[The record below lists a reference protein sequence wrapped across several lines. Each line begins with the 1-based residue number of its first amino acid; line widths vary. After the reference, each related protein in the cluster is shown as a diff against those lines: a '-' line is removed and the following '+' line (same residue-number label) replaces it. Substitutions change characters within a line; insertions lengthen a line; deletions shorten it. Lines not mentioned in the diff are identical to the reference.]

1 MKFAPKLLAAALC
14 FGLVGQ
20 AFATDLKHWPADQ
33 AKALDAMIAA
43 NAHKGNFAVF
53 DMDNTSYRYDLEES
67 LLPFMENKGLITR
80 DKLDPSLKLIPFK
93 DTADHKESL
102 FSYYYRLCE
111 IDDMVCYPWVAQV
124 FSGFTLKEL
133 KGYVD
138 ELMASGKP
146 VPATYYEGDV
156 VKNIDVQPPKVFT
169 GQAELYNK
177 LMENGIEVYVM
188 TAASEELVRMVAA
201 DPKYGYNV
209 KPQNVI
215 GVTTLLKNRET
226 GELTTARTAA
236 TTAVAVDALAP
247 SNAKRLAIIGS
258 GKVAQAHLHYAR
270 NLRDWQS
277 INVYSPSLSEDGA
290 TASLLQALDP
300 RVQITD
306 SRETAIADADVIML
320 CTSSAGPVIDPATLS
335 KPALITSISTNA
347 PRAHEVPPQSLNDMQ
362 VFCDYRLTTPG
373 SAGEMLIAS
382 EQHGWDCA
390 AILGDL
396 PELLSGQARRPSAER
411 HVFFRSIGLGLEDIA
426 LANALYHLQRQP

>member
-1 MKFAPKLLAAALC
+1 MKFAPKYLAVALSV
-14 FGLVGQ
+14 GLAFASQ

-43 NAHKGNFAVF
+43 NANKGNYAVF

-80 DKLDPSLKLIPFK
+80 DKLDPSLKLMPFK
-93 DTADHKESL
+93 DTAEHKESL

-156 VKNIDVQPPKVFT
+156 VKTLDVNPPKIFT
-169 GQAELYNK
+169 GQQELYNK

-215 GVTTLLKNRET
+215 GVSLLLKDRKS
-226 GELTTARTAA
+226 GELTTAR
-236 TTAVAVDALAP
+236 
-247 SNAKRLAIIGS
+247 K
-258 GKVAQAHLHYAR
+258 
-270 NLRDWQS
+270 
-277 INVYSPSLSEDGA
+277 
-290 TASLLQALDP
+290 
-300 RVQITD
+300 QIT
-306 SRETAIADADVIML
+306 
-320 CTSSAGPVIDPATLS
+320 AGKYDEQANLGLELTPYLWTPATW
-335 KPALITSISTNA
+335 
-347 PRAHEVPPQSLNDMQ
+347 M
-362 VFCDYRLTTPG
+362 
-373 SAGEMLIAS
+373 AGK
-382 EQHGWDCA
+382 HA
-390 AILGDL
+390 AILTYIDEWKKPVLVGGDTPTSDGYMLFHDVDVAKGGIHLWINRKDKYMAQINGMMAKHAAAQAKQGL
-396 PELLSGQARRPSAER
+396 PVTADKNWVIVKP
-411 HVFFRSIGLGLEDIA
+411 EDI
-426 LANALYHLQRQP
+426 Q

>member
-1 MKFAPKLLAAALC
+1 MKFAPKFLAAAIC
-14 FGLVGQ
+14 IGLASQ
-20 AFATDLKHWPADQ
+20 ALATDLKHWPADQ

-43 NAHKGNFAVF
+43 NANKGNYAVF

-80 DKLDPSLKLIPFK
+80 EKLDPSLKLMPFK

-111 IDDMVCYPWVAQV
+111 VDDMVCYPWVAQV

-156 VKNIDVQPPKVFT
+156 VKTLDVNPPKIFT
-169 GQAELYNK
+169 GQQELYNK

-215 GVTTLLKNRET
+215 GVSMLLKDPKT
-226 GELTTARTAA
+226 GELTTAR
-236 TTAVAVDALAP
+236 
-247 SNAKRLAIIGS
+247 K
-258 GKVAQAHLHYAR
+258 
-270 NLRDWQS
+270 
-277 INVYSPSLSEDGA
+277 
-290 TASLLQALDP
+290 
-300 RVQITD
+300 QIT
-306 SRETAIADADVIML
+306 
-320 CTSSAGPVIDPATLS
+320 AGKYDEKANLDLQLTPYLWTPATW
-335 KPALITSISTNA
+335 
-347 PRAHEVPPQSLNDMQ
+347 M
-362 VFCDYRLTTPG
+362 
-373 SAGEMLIAS
+373 AGK
-382 EQHGWDCA
+382 QA
-390 AILGDL
+390 AILTYIDEWKKPVLVGGDTPTSDGYMLFHSVDVAKGGIHLWVNRKDKYMTQIQGMMAKNAAAQAKEGL
-396 PELLSGQARRPSAER
+396 PVTADKNWVVVTPQEIQ
-411 HVFFRSIGLGLEDIA
+411 
-426 LANALYHLQRQP
+426 